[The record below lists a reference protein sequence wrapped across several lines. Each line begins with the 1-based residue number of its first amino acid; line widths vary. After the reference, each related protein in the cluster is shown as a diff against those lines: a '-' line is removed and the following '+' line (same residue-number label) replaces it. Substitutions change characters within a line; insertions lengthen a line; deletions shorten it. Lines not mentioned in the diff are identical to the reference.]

1 MPTMSTLLALLCAAA
16 FAETAPEAALSAETR
31 AEYIAGEPVLVRIT
45 AENTASES
53 VAVADLAS
61 RPWVVKFTVEG
72 PNGAKT
78 WFTTPPE
85 TDPGG
90 RWTLK
95 PRSQRQVLLEIP
107 SSEKLPPADY
117 TVTIEIDD
125 DGKPRALPSWSMR
138 VAPAAPSAGAA
149 TFDAMNVESVGFQTA
164 WVHKALDGYDLYL
177 HHAESAAPAATVG
190 DYHLLHADDPIEPVL
205 SLSRPQESWDRYV
218 YWQSGEKGIQVAR
231 LQGQTL
237 RGEPRQV
244 EAPYPSVEVIG
255 RGGTDANG
263 GLHVPLWVPAPSGA
277 GGEIRV
283 ASIKDRATRFRSVG
297 HYRKRPELV
306 ETMVD
311 SAGDLRVLVLADDL
325 VLHHVSQVGELPS
338 SGRLLLKGD
347 EAKWVRGA
355 EFGSLPTKDG
365 ESGGLALFLL
375 SEALQENPDE
385 TTTPVF
391 QGRWFSLGGRELH
404 AFPLVERPDGW
415 SPVDALPRGYDPFVL
430 LLKKDGAK
438 QLLQVSPESGSR
450 SLAWVPAPALAA
462 DSDGGVW
469 LRGVGAG
476 GPVLETRLVVSR

>member
-1 MPTMSTLLALLCAAA
+1 MPAMTTLLALLAATA
-16 FAETAPEAALSAETR
+16 LAETAPEADLSAETR
-31 AEYIAGEPVLVRIT
+31 AEYLAGEPVLVRIT
-45 AENTASES
+45 AENSASED
-53 VAVADLAS
+53 VAMPDLAS
-61 RPWVVKFTVEG
+61 RPWVVKFKVEG
-72 PNGAKT
+72 PAGTKT
-78 WFTTPPE
+78 WSTSAPE

-107 SSEKLPPADY
+107 SSESLPPADY

-125 DGKPRALPSWSMR
+125 DGKSRTLPSWSMR
-138 VAPAAPSAGAA
+138 VSPPAPSYGRVD
-149 TFDAMNVESVGFQTA
+149 FDAQNVESVGFQTA

-177 HHAESAAPAATVG
+177 HHADAAAPTETLG
-190 DYHLLHADDPIEPVL
+190 DYHLHHAAEPIEPIL

-218 YWQSGEKGIQVAR
+218 YWQSGEKGIELAR

-237 RGEPRQV
+237 RGELRRV

-255 RGGTDANG
+255 RGSTDANG
-263 GLHVPLWVPAPSGA
+263 GLHVPLWIPAPSGA

-306 ETMVD
+306 ESVVD
-311 SAGDLRVLVLADDL
+311 SAGDLRVLVLGDDL

-338 SGRLLLKGD
+338 AGKLVLKGD
-347 EAKWVRGA
+347 QAKWVRGA
-355 EFGSLPTKDG
+355 EFGSLPTRDG

-391 QGRWFSLGGRELH
+391 QGRWYSLGGRELH
-404 AFPLVERPDGW
+404 AFPLVERPEGW
-415 SPVDALPRGYDPFVL
+415 SPVDTLTRGYDPFVL

-438 QLLQVSPESGSR
+438 KLLQVSPNSAR
-450 SLAWVPAPALAA
+450 QAPAWVPEPALAA

-476 GPVLETRLVVSR
+476 GPVLETRLKVAP